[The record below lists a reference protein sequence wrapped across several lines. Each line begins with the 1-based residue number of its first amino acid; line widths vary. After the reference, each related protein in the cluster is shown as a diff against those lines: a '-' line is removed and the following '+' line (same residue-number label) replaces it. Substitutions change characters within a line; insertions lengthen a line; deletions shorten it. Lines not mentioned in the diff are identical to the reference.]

1 MKKQTITLLQVGFGA
16 LALFLAYQI
25 YTVIMEPIEFEKLK
39 EQRFTEVKSQLE
51 NIREAELAYKTQFG
65 TYTGDLDVL
74 ISFVDTGYITMYE
87 RKDSSFMYY
96 NRVFQKEMNKDT
108 TIVRVIGEQPVRGT
122 IEAFPEDFD
131 ASTMKNIYGTNTE
144 ISLASAKIDR
154 GGISVDVFEAS
165 APETVIFEDV
175 QDRFDQ
181 YISKSYSLQVG
192 SLTEP
197 TISGNWK

>member
-1 MKKQTITLLQVGFGA
+1 MKKQTITLLQVGLGA
-16 LALFLAYQI
+16 IALFLAYQL
-25 YTVIMEPIEFEKLK
+25 YAVIMEPIEFEKLK
-39 EQRFTEVKSQLE
+39 DQRFTEVKTQLE

-74 ISFVDTGYITMYE
+74 IAFVDTGSITIKT

-96 NRVFQKEMNKDT
+96 NKVFQKNMNKDT
-108 TIVRVIGEQPVRGT
+108 VIVRILGQQPVKGT
-122 IEAFPEDFD
+122 IEAFPTDFE
-131 ASTMKNIYGTNTE
+131 AESMRFIHGTDTE
-144 ISLASAKIDR
+144 ISLASGKIDR
-154 GGISVDVFEAS
+154 GGISVDVFAAS
-165 APETVIFEDV
+165 ADEKVIFEDV

>member
-25 YTVIMEPIEFEKLK
+25 YAVIMEPIEFEKLK

-74 ISFVDTGYITMYE
+74 ISFVDTGYITIYE

-96 NRVFQKEMNKDT
+96 NRVFQKDMNKDT

-131 ASTMKNIYGTNTE
+131 ASTMKYIYGTNTE

>member
-1 MKKQTITLLQVGFGA
+1 
-16 LALFLAYQI
+16 
-25 YTVIMEPIEFEKLK
+25 
-39 EQRFTEVKSQLE
+39 
-51 NIREAELAYKTQFG
+51 
-65 TYTGDLDVL
+65 
-74 ISFVDTGYITMYE
+74 
-87 RKDSSFMYY
+87 
-96 NRVFQKEMNKDT
+96 
-108 TIVRVIGEQPVRGT
+108 
-122 IEAFPEDFD
+122 
-131 ASTMKNIYGTNTE
+131 
-144 ISLASAKIDR
+144 LASAKIDR